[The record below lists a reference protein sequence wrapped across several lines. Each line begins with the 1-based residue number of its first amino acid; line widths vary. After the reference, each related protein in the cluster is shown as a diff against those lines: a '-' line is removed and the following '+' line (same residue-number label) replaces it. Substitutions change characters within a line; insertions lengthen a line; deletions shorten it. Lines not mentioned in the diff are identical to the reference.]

1 MKYLTERTEIAKAM
15 NFGKHPVLYIDM
27 DAKKYEGSDYCQGCR
42 VRVHWDDPN
51 PRYKDMY
58 STGNLYYCD
67 GKFAISNDATCLS
80 ADFGRSDVIG
90 MYQQANTPMIHKGDI
105 VVMVMDFS
113 KQRMCKVALM
123 KMPDWINKFC
133 QTLAVLKE
141 MEEDANGC

>member
-15 NFGKHPVLYIDM
+15 NFGKYPVLYIDM

-42 VRVHWDDPN
+42 VRVHWGSQTE
-51 PRYKDMY
+51 RYKDMY

-80 ADFGRSDVIG
+80 ADFGRGDVIG
-90 MYQQANTPMIHKGDI
+90 MYQQANTPMIHKGDT
-105 VVMVMDFS
+105 VVIVMDFS
-113 KQRMCKVALM
+113 KQKMCKVALM
-123 KMPDWINKFC
+123 KMPDRIDKFC

-141 MEEDANGC
+141 MEDGTDGE